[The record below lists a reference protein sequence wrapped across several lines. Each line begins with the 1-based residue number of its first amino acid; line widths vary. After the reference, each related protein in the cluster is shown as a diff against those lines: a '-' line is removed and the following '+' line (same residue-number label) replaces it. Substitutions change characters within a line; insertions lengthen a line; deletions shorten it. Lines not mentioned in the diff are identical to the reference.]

1 MQAGVFM
8 NDFMQKQIESSER
21 LYNMMFADHQA
32 RVEKIAETFSL
43 SESLQKKLN
52 ERDAEI
58 AILRRKLQI
67 YEALER
73 M

>member
-1 MQAGVFM
+1 M
-8 NDFMQKQIESSER
+8 NGFIQKQIDASER
-21 LYNMMFADHQA
+21 LYNMMMLDHKE
-32 RVEKIAETFSL
+32 RFEKIAETYSL

-58 AILRRKLQI
+58 ARLRRKLQI